1 MRVRL
6 ESIIVDDQAKAL
18 KFYTE
23 KVGFVVKTDIPAG
36 GARWITV
43 VPPDEPE
50 GPELLLEPIGM
61 DFAKNLQQ
69 ALYEKGIPLTML
81 ASDNVQQEYETLKA
95 KGVVF
100 KMPPQQSPGG
110 GPMIAVFDDTCG
122 NYIMMYE
129 IGKKA

>member
-6 ESIIVDDQAKAL
+6 ESIIVDDQTKAL

-23 KVGFVVKTDIPAG
+23 KLGFTVKTDIPAG

-43 VPPDEPE
+43 VPPDEPD

-61 DFAKNLQQ
+61 DFAKTFQQ

-81 ASDNVQQEYETLKA
+81 ASDSVQKEYGELKA
-95 KGVVF
+95 KGVAF
-100 KMPPQQSPGG
+100 KMPPTQSPGG
-110 GPMIAVFDDTCG
+110 GPMIAIFDDTCG

-129 IGKKA
+129 IKKK